1 MNLGQAQVSP
11 PSGRRLRGAVLA
23 ALADPSDRF
32 LLSGFFLLL
41 FGLDYLMRFFGKEEF
56 PAVEIFA
63 LLAVAAVLRGMGR
76 DKILTRWDHLAL
88 ALAALVVVHPWRH
101 VGDLALTGLGALFC
115 ARRDPRLAALG
126 QLCLGLAFAGV
137 WSQIAQAA
145 IEEAMLPAETFL
157 AYRLLTLFDSFT
169 LIGNAIS
176 RVGGDH
182 ATIVEGACSSFPNVA
197 LTFLL
202 WLSFLKLQALPFTA
216 RNLCVL
222 LAAAAVLVAV
232 NTVRLALCAWSMDTY
247 NYWHESDGVAILAW
261 IMLLSQLAIY
271 HFGLRGAPQ
280 WKIP

>member
-1 MNLGQAQVSP
+1 MSLGQAQSST
-11 PSGRRLRGAVLA
+11 PSAQRPGGAVRA
-23 ALADPSDRF
+23 ALAAPSDRF
-32 LLSGFFLLL
+32 LLAGFFLLL
-41 FGLDYLMRFFGKEEF
+41 FGLDYLNRFFGKEEF

-63 LLAVAAVLRGMGR
+63 LLAVAAVVWSMGR
-76 DKILTRWDHLAL
+76 DEILTRWDHLAL
-88 ALAALVVVHPWRH
+88 ALAALAIVHPWRH
-101 VGDLALTGLGALFC
+101 VGDLALTALGALFC

-137 WSQIAQAA
+137 WSQIAQTA
-145 IEEAMLPAETFL
+145 IEEALLPAETFL
-157 AYRLLTLFDSFT
+157 AYGLLTLFDSFT

-182 ATIVEGACSSFPNVA
+182 ATIVEGACSSFPNLA
-197 LTFLL
+197 LTLLL
-202 WLSFLKLQALPFTA
+202 WLSFLKLQALPVTT

-222 LAAAAVLVAV
+222 LAAAAILVAI

-261 IMLLSQLAIY
+261 IMMFSQLAIY
-271 HFGLRGAPQ
+271 RFGLSGAPM